1 MYQWEFTL
9 KVLPGKWRSFI
20 VASLT
25 KANAIETELVAY
37 INRSP
42 LLLLLSNS
50 TQRKQGP
57 V

>member
-9 KVLPGKWRSFI
+9 KVLPGKWRSLI
-20 VASLT
+20 VARLT